1 LKKVFQII
9 EKKFIINEKSII
21 INEKRLMK
29 KKGVIPTLCHLKPM
43 NAHKSGILFMYL
55 YISMDYYI

>member
-1 LKKVFQII
+1 M
-9 EKKFIINEKSII
+9 
-21 INEKRLMK
+21 RK
-29 KKGVIPTLCHLKPM
+29 KKKGVKGWGVIPTLCHLKPM